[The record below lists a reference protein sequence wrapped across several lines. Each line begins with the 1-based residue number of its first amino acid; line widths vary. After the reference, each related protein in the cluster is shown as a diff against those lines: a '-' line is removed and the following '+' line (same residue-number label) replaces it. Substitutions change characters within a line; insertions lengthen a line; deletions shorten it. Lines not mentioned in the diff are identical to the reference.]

1 MNKALSSC
9 LLGVGLLSSALSHG
23 QDFAE
28 ITLDSPYTPIQP
40 LFAADVIAGDNLEIV
55 LLGVDDK
62 SERHLVLY
70 GVNAQGD
77 GLVTLDDITIPRHFH
92 SFDMERDPE
101 KKRPGIFFMS
111 ANELATYQPGENGGA
126 LKSIAKI
133 SSVYQQEATSLL
145 ARARF
150 VTDINQD
157 GLLDLQV
164 ADFNRLHLYLST
176 PDGDW
181 VAEELPIPAQMVAE
195 NGRVTYS
202 APAVFVE
209 DANGDKLMDVVH
221 AQDGQLVVYPQTGKG
236 EFGDP
241 ITVKINPD
249 INGIDWWNKRD
260 ANGEEFDQS
269 QLVYRKLDQLKDIN
283 NDGWPDMVVRFTQSK
298 GVLDRTNDYEVYLGK
313 GLIDRVSYG
322 NKADSVIR
330 ADGTLTGLDFVDID
344 HDGRFEVTLAGFDI
358 GVGQIIGALLS
369 GSIDQDVYLYQLN
382 GDDKFGEEP
391 ATAHTVDLKFSL
403 TKGQSGSAIVKL
415 ADINGDGYK
424 DLLLSKDT
432 KALRIYAGQQGS
444 SPFASK
450 AIRYK
455 TLLPENGEPV
465 QTADINR
472 DGKADLLLRFGRLD
486 ASEQLRTIKI
496 LLAR

>member
-1 MNKALSSC
+1 MNNPLAS
-9 LLGVGLLSSALSHG
+9 GLLMAGLLASAFSYG

-28 ITLDSPYTPIQP
+28 INLDAPYTPIQP
-40 LFAADVIAGDNLEIV
+40 LFAADVIAGGNLE
-55 LLGVDDK
+55 LLFFGVDQAG
-62 SERHLVLY
+62 ERHLVLY
-70 GVNAQGD
+70 GLNDQADQ
-77 GLVTLDDITIPRHFH
+77 LIQLDDVLIPRQFH
-92 SFDMERDPE
+92 SFDMERE
-101 KKRPGIFFMS
+101 AGKNRPGIYFLS
-111 ANELATYQPGENGGA
+111 ADQLATYQAGEAGGA
-126 LKSIAKI
+126 LQTIARIDSI
-133 SSVYQQEATSLL
+133 YQQEATSLL
-145 ARARF
+145 ARGHF

-157 GLLDLQV
+157 GLLDIQV
-164 ADFNRLHLYLST
+164 ANFNKLHLYIAT
-176 PDGDW
+176 PEGDW
-181 VAEELPIPAQMVAE
+181 IDEELPIPAQMVAE
-195 NGRVTYS
+195 YGRVTYS
-202 APAVFVE
+202 APTIFFE
-209 DANGDKLMDVVH
+209 DGNGDQQVDVIH
-221 AQDGQLVVYPQTGKG
+221 AQDGQLIVHPHKGKG
-236 EFGDP
+236 EFGEP

-260 ANGEEFDQS
+260 VNGEEFDQS

-283 NDGWPDMVVRFTQSK
+283 NDGWPDMIVRFTQSK

-313 GLIDRVSYG
+313 GLLDRVSYG
-322 NKADSVIR
+322 NKPDSVIK

-344 HDGRFEVTLAGFDI
+344 QDGRFEVTLAGFDI

-391 ATAHTVDLKFSL
+391 AASHNVDLKFSL

-415 ADINGDGYK
+415 ADVNGDGLK

-432 KALRIYAGQQGS
+432 KALRIYTGLKGAT
-444 SPFASK
+444 PFATK

-455 TLLPENGEPV
+455 TLLPEDGQPI

-472 DGKADLLLRFGRLD
+472 DGKADLLIRFGRLD
-486 ASEQLRTIKI
+486 ASEQLRTIKV